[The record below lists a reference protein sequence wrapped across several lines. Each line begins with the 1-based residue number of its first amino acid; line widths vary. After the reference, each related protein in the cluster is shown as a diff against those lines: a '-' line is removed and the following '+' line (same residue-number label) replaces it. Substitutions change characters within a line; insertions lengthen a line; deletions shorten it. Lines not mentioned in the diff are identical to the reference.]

1 MLVIEPEWVDSIDEF
16 CVMSS
21 SSDATQVEDETTFED
36 FDEEAAAEQI
46 YDFEFDDSEEVPAP
60 TVIDAIMALATHRTD
75 GNDFSEADR
84 KRFEYL
90 ISNAVMDCLTS
101 EDIEISRE
109 LLLRTYRKQLEVLGI
124 DCDRIKFVSSGS
136 ADQKDTCERPPSF
149 DELGVKDVADV
160 TLNDNGVETTKFLHS
175 RAAQSIVDKMPVVMG
190 KDDGLLYHWHN
201 DIWQPNADE
210 VIHIKL
216 NDLVGEAYNTHHHK
230 EVMALVKKIQSFN
243 PAKFDADPYLL
254 GCRNGVVDLRTGI
267 VRPYVKEDYITY
279 QIPVSYDPN
288 AKCPLFLKFI
298 GEIAPDCI
306 DRMTMIDWFT
316 IHGFR
321 KNFPYVY
328 FLLGLGRNG
337 KGVYEQ
343 LLERFFGGAF
353 RSMRIEETKNNFA
366 GASFQGCLGLIV
378 SEAGEDSRKGKK
390 TIPTSFVK
398 MVTGDGFI
406 DSDVKYKDRIRFK
419 PFFKTTFD
427 CNDMPA
433 IEDRSKGWKER
444 FIKSN
449 LPFSFVDDPDTDNP
463 LERQRDPQLLET
475 LSTDEELSGILN
487 LVICRAAEIAKTN
500 KIVKRSGKEMFEEYD
515 AQSSS
520 AQTFLD
526 QFCEYDPKME
536 EITISSNRIY
546 EAYEKWCQYTVS
558 EIVDIGRFGKD
569 LSDMCTGC
577 KRSRSYVK
585 GKKVTIYHGL
595 LFHEKL
601 YDAAIT
607 VLKQRLDDA
616 GQVEDRS
623 GQVDGHVD
631 TGPQMSN
638 GQAGQA
644 NMWNNIVCK
653 FGS

>member
-1 MLVIEPEWVDSIDEF
+1 MLVMQPEWVDSIDAF

-21 SSDATQVEDETTFED
+21 SSCDATQVEDETIFED
-36 FDEEAAAEQI
+36 FDEEDEAEQI

-60 TVIDAIMALATHRTD
+60 TVIEAIIALATRRTD
-75 GNDFSEADR
+75 GTDFSEADR
-84 KRFEYL
+84 EKYIDL
-90 ISNAVMDCLTS
+90 ISHAAMDCLTS

-109 LLLRTYRKQLEVLGI
+109 LLRTYKKQLECLGI
-124 DCDRIKFVSSGS
+124 EYDRIKFVTGG
-136 ADQKDTCERPPSF
+136 ADPKDNTFEHERPSSF
-149 DELGVKDVADV
+149 EELVVKDVADV

-175 RAAQSIVDKMPVVMG
+175 RAAQSIIDKMPVVMG

-230 EVMALVKKIQSFN
+230 EVMTLVKKIQSFN

-254 GCRNGVVDLRTGI
+254 GCKNCVVDLRTGI

-298 GEIAPDCI
+298 GEIAPDSI

-321 KNFPYVY
+321 KNFPYVF

-343 LLERFFGGAF
+343 LLERFYVGAF
-353 RSMRIEETKNNFA
+353 RSMRIEETTKGFA
-366 GASFQGCLGLIV
+366 GASFQGCLGLIA
-378 SEAGEDSRKGKK
+378 SEAGEDSSRKNGKK
-390 TIPTSFVK
+390 TIPTSFAK
-398 MVTGDGFI
+398 MVTGDGLI
-406 DSDVKYKDRIRFK
+406 DSDVKYKDRVRFK

-463 LERQRDPQLLET
+463 LERQRDPQLFEK

-487 LVICRAAEIAKTN
+487 LVIYRAAEIAKTN
-500 KIVKRSGKEMFEEYD
+500 TIVKRSGKDMFDEYD

-520 AQTFLD
+520 AHTFLD
-526 QFCEYDPKME
+526 QFCEYDPEM
-536 EITISSNRIY
+536 
-546 EAYEKWCQYTVS
+546 
-558 EIVDIGRFGKD
+558 
-569 LSDMCTGC
+569 GC
-577 KRSRSYVK
+577 KIPSSETAAAHPAASRR
-585 GKKVTIYHGL
+585 GIQG
-595 LFHEKL
+595 
-601 YDAAIT
+601 AA
-607 VLKQRLDDA
+607 A
-616 GQVEDRS
+616 
-623 GQVDGHVD
+623 
-631 TGPQMSN
+631 
-638 GQAGQA
+638 
-644 NMWNNIVCK
+644 
-653 FGS
+653 

>member
-1 MLVIEPEWVDSIDEF
+1 MLVIEPEWVDSIDGF

-60 TVIDAIMALATHRTD
+60 TVIEAIIALATRRTD
-75 GNDFSEADR
+75 GTDFSEADR
-84 KRFEYL
+84 EKYIDL
-90 ISNAVMDCLTS
+90 ISHAAMDCLTS

-109 LLLRTYRKQLEVLGI
+109 LLRTYKKQLECLGI
-124 DCDRIKFVSSGS
+124 EYDRIKFVTGG
-136 ADQKDTCERPPSF
+136 ADPKDNTFEHERPSSF
-149 DELGVKDVADV
+149 EELVVKDVADV

-201 DIWQPNADE
+201 DIWRPNADE

-230 EVMALVKKIQSFN
+230 EVTTLVKKIQSFN

-254 GCRNGVVDLRTGI
+254 GCKNCVVDLRTGI

-353 RSMRIEETKNNFA
+353 RSMRIEETTKGFA
-366 GASFQGCLGLIV
+366 GASFQGCLGLII

-398 MVTGDGFI
+398 MVTGDGLI
-406 DSDVKYKDRIRFK
+406 DSDVKYKDRVRFK

-463 LERQRDPQLLET
+463 LERQRDPQLLEK

-487 LVICRAAEIAKTN
+487 LVIYRAAEIAKTN
-500 KIVKRSGKEMFEEYD
+500 KIIKRSGKEMFDEYD

-526 QFCEYDPKME
+526 QFCEYDPGVDYN
-536 EITISSNRIY
+536 IPSNQIY
-546 EAYEKWCQYTVS
+546 KAYEIWCQYTVS
-558 EIVDIGRFGKD
+558 EIVVISQFGKD
-569 LSDMCTGC
+569 LTEFCSGLKGQRKYVDK
-577 KRSRSYVK
+577 KR
-585 GKKVTIYHGL
+585 VTVYPGL
-595 LFHEKL
+595 LFNKPR
-601 YDAAIT
+601 YDVAIT
-607 VLKQRLDDA
+607 ALKQRLDA
-616 GQVEDRS
+616 GQVVDRS
-623 GQVDGHVD
+623 GQVDGQVD
-631 TGPQMSN
+631 MGPQMSN
-638 GQAGQA
+638 GQVGQA
-644 NMWNNIVCK
+644 NMWNNIVRK